1 MLTTTQ
7 NPILLANKGIQPF
20 SGTILPIK
28 ITVRVK
34 GEVTHDHEEAEA
46 YTPRH
51 FLLFV
56 IEYLR
61 GGGVGGGGNI

>member
-56 IEYLR
+56 IEHLR
-61 GGGVGGGGNI
+61 GGRGWGGR